1 MKNIYIYIV
10 FLFFFPQVLS
20 AQVAS
25 VEFGKNRVQFHNE
38 FENWLQY
45 ESTNFVG
52 FWYGTGKN
60 IGQSAIM
67 IAEDIYAEIE
77 ELTEHRINEKIEII
91 VYKDITDL
99 NQSNIGE
106 EELLNTF
113 DQKTL
118 VLGKKIFVHFNGDH
132 QNLRSQIR
140 EGTARVFLN
149 SLLLGNSLQEMVQ
162 ASILLNLPDWVT
174 DGLVKYI
181 ADGWTSKDDSALREL
196 LNTDSYKDYK
206 AFATQNPIL
215 AGKSIWFYID
225 SRNKKGII
233 PTILYLAKNDRS
245 LDSGFYDVL
254 GMSSTKVQ
262 KDSYAYYKELYAY
275 EAKQT
280 DTLEGKKI
288 ELKNKKNIPITDVL
302 ISPDGKR
309 IAYVLN
315 DMGRY
320 KVILQHMEKEEK
332 SIILRGGQRNQIQ
345 NTDYNYP
352 KIAWNSSGQELAILF
367 EKNDIIYLGQYDIF
381 TDKFK
386 QTEPITNQYQ
396 RVHSISYKNNY
407 RMLLSATINGF
418 SDLFIYSL
426 VDRQTT
432 RITNDIWDD
441 LDAQTA
447 ELDGRKG
454 YIFSSNRPDTLNKRK
469 VRIDSIVPEDKMDIF
484 FLPEDGSKLI
494 RLTNTPNTNE
504 REAFCFDENHFTYL
518 SDNTGIVNRYIG
530 EIESYIHHYEQEVF
544 FNDGDIGYFHK
555 DTLLENVIDSV
566 RMTEIDSVNIIPII
580 EKRGK
585 SLPQTNLRYNLDF
598 QKVNQKTNSIISKQQ
613 SKDNS
618 IIYLSKI
625 NTELSADPISK
636 DFNKKDLAKTNDDVT
651 VLKEDSFLDP
661 DYKNEDTEETLD
673 IDSYVF
679 QSGFEVE
686 EENETTDY
694 EEGSEELDSYLTK
707 AADLSLGKRIDP
719 NKKYQYFPSD
729 VIPYRLLFRNDFINT
744 EFDNNN
750 LLDDYYPYNG
760 TPSLNAFQPSSEQ
773 DPRSSRMGILMKA
786 NFKDLLED
794 YELEAGIKFP
804 STFNGYEAYI
814 RYNNNKSRLDKEY
827 FVYKSSFRFTE
838 DNGSLFPSQI
848 QPRIEANSFV
858 AQYKVS
864 YPFSVFSAVKTGL
877 SIRLDQRVQLATDQ
891 NTLETLSENVQRL
904 RWRSE
909 YVYDNTIIKGI
920 NILNGTRVKGT
931 VELSKGMEVDL
942 TDDTSF
948 SFNDGFMTVFS
959 LDARNYIPVL
969 KKSVFASRVAAATS
983 IGSEKVAY
991 FIGATDN
998 MFFSPNS
1005 DTNNDIPTPNV
1016 QDGFR
1021 YQMLMPNLRGFSSN
1035 IRNGNSYLML
1045 NTELRVPI
1053 FQYIS
1058 NNIRSPFLRNFQLV
1072 GFFDAGSAWVGK
1084 SPFATDNPLNI
1095 KNLQDIYEPGDP
1107 NVFLS
1112 VKFFRDPFVMG
1123 YGAGVRMLILGYYLR
1138 IDYAQ
1143 GIETGEK
1150 LDPRLFFSLGYDF

>member
-1 MKNIYIYIV
+1 
-10 FLFFFPQVLS
+10 
-20 AQVAS
+20 
-25 VEFGKNRVQFHNE
+25 
-38 FENWLQY
+38 
-45 ESTNFVG
+45 
-52 FWYGTGKN
+52 
-60 IGQSAIM
+60 
-67 IAEDIYAEIE
+67 
-77 ELTEHRINEKIEII
+77 
-91 VYKDITDL
+91 
-99 NQSNIGE
+99 
-106 EELLNTF
+106 
-113 DQKTL
+113 
-118 VLGKKIFVHFNGDH
+118 
-132 QNLRSQIR
+132 
-140 EGTARVFLN
+140 
-149 SLLLGNSLQEMVQ
+149 
-162 ASILLNLPDWVT
+162 
-174 DGLVKYI
+174 
-181 ADGWTSKDDSALREL
+181 
-196 LNTDSYKDYK
+196 
-206 AFATQNPIL
+206 
-215 AGKSIWFYID
+215 
-225 SRNKKGII
+225 
-233 PTILYLAKNDRS
+233 
-245 LDSGFYDVL
+245 
-254 GMSSTKVQ
+254 
-262 KDSYAYYKELYAY
+262 
-275 EAKQT
+275 
-280 DTLEGKKI
+280 
-288 ELKNKKNIPITDVL
+288 
-302 ISPDGKR
+302 
-309 IAYVLN
+309 
-315 DMGRY
+315 
-320 KVILQHMEKEEK
+320 
-332 SIILRGGQRNQIQ
+332 
-345 NTDYNYP
+345 
-352 KIAWNSSGQELAILF
+352 
-367 EKNDIIYLGQYDIF
+367 
-381 TDKFK
+381 
-386 QTEPITNQYQ
+386 
-396 RVHSISYKNNY
+396 
-407 RMLLSATINGF
+407 
-418 SDLFIYSL
+418 
-426 VDRQTT
+426 
-432 RITNDIWDD
+432 
-441 LDAQTA
+441 
-447 ELDGRKG
+447 
-454 YIFSSNRPDTLNKRK
+454 
-469 VRIDSIVPEDKMDIF
+469 
-484 FLPEDGSKLI
+484 
-494 RLTNTPNTNE
+494 
-504 REAFCFDENHFTYL
+504 
-518 SDNTGIVNRYIG
+518 
-530 EIESYIHHYEQEVF
+530 
-544 FNDGDIGYFHK
+544 
-555 DTLLENVIDSV
+555 
-566 RMTEIDSVNIIPII
+566 
-580 EKRGK
+580 
-585 SLPQTNLRYNLDF
+585 
-598 QKVNQKTNSIISKQQ
+598 
-613 SKDNS
+613 
-618 IIYLSKI
+618 
-625 NTELSADPISK
+625 
-636 DFNKKDLAKTNDDVT
+636 

-661 DYKNEDTEETLD
+661 DYKNEETEETLD

-686 EENETTDY
+686 EENETVDY

-760 TPSLNAFQPSSEQ
+760 TPSLNAFQPSNEQ

-848 QPRIEANSFV
+848 QPRVEANSFV

-948 SFNDGFMTVFS
+948 SFNDGFMTVFT

-969 KKSVFASRVAAATS
+969 KKSVLASRVAAATS

>member
-10 FLFFFPQVLS
+10 FLLFTFQSLS
-20 AQVAS
+20 AQVS
-25 VEFGKNRVQFHNE
+25 NVEFGKNRVQYHND

-45 ESTNFVG
+45 ESENFVG
-52 FWYGTGKN
+52 FWYGTGRN
-60 IGQSAIM
+60 IGQSVIM
-67 IAEDIYAEIE
+67 IAEEIYPEIE

-106 EELLNTF
+106 EEVLNTF
-113 DQKTL
+113 EQKTL
-118 VLGKKIFVHFNGDH
+118 VLGKKIFIHFDGNH
-132 QNLRSQIR
+132 QHLRSQIR

-149 SLLLGNSLQEMVQ
+149 SLLLGNSLQEMMQ
-162 ASILLNLPDWVT
+162 SSILLNLPNWVT

-196 LNTDSYKDYK
+196 LNTDTYKDYK
-206 AFATQNPIL
+206 AFASNNPIL
-215 AGKSIWFYID
+215 AGKSIWYYID

-262 KDSYAYYKELYAY
+262 KDSYAYYKKLYAN
-275 EAKQT
+275 ELTKT
-280 DTLEGKKI
+280 NPLEGEKI
-288 ELKNKKNIPITDVL
+288 EIKNKKNIPVTDIL
-302 ISPDGKR
+302 LSPDGKR
-309 IAYVLN
+309 LAYVMN

-320 KVILQHMEKEEK
+320 KVVLQHMEKDEK
-332 SIILRGGQRNQIQ
+332 TVVLRGGQRNQLQ
-345 NTDYNYP
+345 STDYNYP
-352 KIAWNSSGQELAILF
+352 QIAWNSSGQELAILF
-367 EKNDIIYLGQYDIF
+367 EKNDVIYLGQYDIF

-396 RVHSISYKNNY
+396 RIHSIAYKNNY
-407 RMLLSATINGF
+407 RMLFSATINGF
-418 SDLFIYSL
+418 SDLFVYSL
-426 VDRQTT
+426 VDRQTN

-441 LDAQTA
+441 LDVQTA

-454 YIFSSNRPDTLNKRK
+454 YIFSSNRPDTLNSRK
-469 VRIDSIVPEDKMDIF
+469 IRIDSIVPEDKFDLF

-494 RLTNTPNTNE
+494 RLTNTPNINE
-504 REAFCFDENHFTYL
+504 RQPYCYDKEYFTYL
-518 SDNTGIVNRYIG
+518 SDKTGIVNRYVG

-566 RMTEIDSVNIIPII
+566 RLTEIDSVNIIPII

-585 SLPQTNLRYNLDF
+585 SKPQTNYSYNLDF
-598 QKVNQKTNSIISKQQ
+598 HKVSLNNGTIISKQQ
-613 SKDNS
+613 SKDNDFFV
-618 IIYLSKI
+618 INKI
-625 NTELSADPISK
+625 DVGAIASPIEK
-636 DFNKKDLAKTNDDVT
+636 DFNKKDLAKTNEDVT
-651 VLKEDSFLDP
+651 VIKEDNFLDP
-661 DYKNEDTEETLD
+661 DYKNEETEETLN
-673 IDSYVF
+673 IDTYVF

-686 EENETTDY
+686 EEEEQEVENEK
-694 EEGSEELDSYLTK
+694 ELLDSYMTT
-707 AADLSLGKRIDP
+707 AADLTLGRTETN
-719 NKKYQYFPSD
+719 NKPYQYFPSD
-729 VIPYRLLFRNDFINT
+729 VIPYRLLFRNDFIT
-744 EFDNNN
+744 TDLGNNN
-750 LLDDYYPYNG
+750 LLDYYYPYNG
-760 TPSLNAFQPSSEQ
+760 TPSLNAFQQGNEQ
-773 DPRSSRMGILMKA
+773 DARASRMGILMKA

-804 STFNGYEAYI
+804 SNFNGYEAYI
-814 RYNNNKSRLDKEY
+814 RYNNDKERIDKEY
-827 FVYKSSFRFTE
+827 YIYKSTFRYTI
-838 DNGSLFPSQI
+838 DNGSSFPSQI
-848 QPRIEANSFV
+848 QPRVESKSFV
-858 AQYKVS
+858 GQYRLS
-864 YPFSVFSAVKTGL
+864 YPFSVFASVKTGL
-877 SIRLDQRVQLATDQ
+877 SLRLDQRVQLATDPA
-891 NTLETLSENVQRL
+891 TLETLSENVQRI

-909 YVYDNTIIKGI
+909 YVYDNTITKAM

-931 VELSKGMEVDL
+931 VELSKGMQIDL

-948 SFNDGFMTVFS
+948 SFNDGFMTVLS
-959 LDARNYIPVL
+959 LDARNYLPVL
-969 KKSVFASRVAAATS
+969 RRSVFANRIAAATS
-983 IGSEKVAY
+983 LGSEKVAY

-1005 DTNNDIPTPNV
+1005 DNNTDIPTPNV

-1021 YQMLMPNLRGFSSN
+1021 YQMLMPNLRGFSPN
-1035 IRNGNSYLML
+1035 IRNGNSFVMI
-1045 NTELRVPI
+1045 NSELRIPI

-1058 NNIRSPFLRNFQLV
+1058 NNIRSPFLKNFQVV
-1072 GFFDAGSAWVGK
+1072 GFFDAGTAWIGK
-1084 SPFATDNPLNI
+1084 SPFADDNPLNI

-1123 YGAGVRMLILGYYLR
+1123 YGAGVRMLIFGYYLR